1 MNLFEDKTVQFKL
14 VVLGTPDDVLQTFVS
29 GEDQAF
35 FESSTDLLE
44 ALVDV
49 ISRYYVFHINYPD
62 QMSGIL
68 YFRQDF
74 ALDVSD
80 TTQRS
85 IKYSSFVAEL
95 QSDVH

>member
-49 ISRYYVFHINYPD
+49 ISRYYGFHINYPD
-62 QMSGIL
+62 QISGI
-68 YFRQDF
+68 QDT
-74 ALDVSD
+74 VSS
-80 TTQRS
+80 TSARIS
-85 IKYSSFVAEL
+85 R
-95 QSDVH
+95 

>member
-68 YFRQDF
+68 YFRQDL

-80 TTQRS
+80 TTQRF
-85 IKYSSFVAEL
+85 IKYSSFVADL